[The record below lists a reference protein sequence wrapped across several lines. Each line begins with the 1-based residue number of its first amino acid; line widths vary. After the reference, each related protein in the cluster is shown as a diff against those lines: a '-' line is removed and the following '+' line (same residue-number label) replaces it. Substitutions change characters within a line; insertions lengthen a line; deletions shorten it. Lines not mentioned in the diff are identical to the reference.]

1 MKRLEGKKALITA
14 AGQGIGK
21 ATVEHFVREGAQ
33 VIATDINEETLKQL
47 DGVETRV
54 FDVTSKDAILQ
65 QAQDIGAVD
74 ILFNCAGFV
83 HQGTILDCEDND
95 FDWSVELNVKSM
107 YRITKAFLPAM
118 IKNGGGSIINM
129 SSAASSIKGVPN
141 RFIYGT
147 TKAAI
152 IGLTKAVAVDFI
164 KEGIRCNAIC
174 PGTVQSPSLNQRI
187 IDLGGDP
194 EKVRQDFID
203 RQAMGRIGKPE
214 EIAALV
220 VYLGSDESAYTTGT
234 THLIDGGWVG

>member
-1 MKRLEGKKALITA
+1 MMKRLEGKKALITA

-47 DGVETRV
+47 NGVETRV

-65 QAQDIGAVD
+65 QAQDIGPID

-83 HQGTILDCEDND
+83 HQGTILDCEDED
-95 FDWSVELNVKSM
+95 FDWSFELNVKSM

-141 RFIYGT
+141 RFVYGT

-152 IGLTKAVAVDFI
+152 IGLTKAVAIDFI

-174 PGTVQSPSLNQRI
+174 PGTVQSPSLSQRI
-187 IDLGGDP
+187 IDLGGNP

-203 RQAMGRIGKPE
+203 
-214 EIAALV
+214 
-220 VYLGSDESAYTTGT
+220 
-234 THLIDGGWVG
+234 